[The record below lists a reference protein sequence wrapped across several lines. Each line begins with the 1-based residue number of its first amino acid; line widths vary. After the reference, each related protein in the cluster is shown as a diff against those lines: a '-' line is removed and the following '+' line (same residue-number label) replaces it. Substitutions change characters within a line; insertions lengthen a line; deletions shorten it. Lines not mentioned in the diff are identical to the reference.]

1 MQAVINVS
9 TGAIHDFVLAG
20 AFPAYSLTKNA
31 GTLAVQLIAKDVQPE
46 DMQIVSFHPGL
57 VRTDMSSFLEEDKY
71 QWVSGSCNGSPN
83 NISGFILTLVG
94 HVVDLAAHFALWA
107 ASKEAAFLH
116 GRFVWAEWDVE
127 ELKAGPTREKID
139 GDHTYLQ
146 IGVHGL

>member
-57 VRTDMSSFLEEDKY
+57 IKTDMTSFLEEDKY
-71 QWVSGSCNGSPN
+71 QWVSGSCDGSPN
-83 NISGFILTLVG
+83 INQDSF
-94 HVVDLAAHFALWA
+94 
-107 ASKEAAFLH
+107 
-116 GRFVWAEWDVE
+116 
-127 ELKAGPTREKID
+127 
-139 GDHTYLQ
+139 
-146 IGVHGL
+146 